1 MRFFFTVISALILI
15 VSCSPISQKALTKK
29 INVTENKFQDHMGF
43 VLYDPVKQKTI
54 FEHNSARYFTPAS
67 NTKIFTLFASLNILG
82 DSIPALRY
90 NETGDSTI
98 IMGTGDPSF
107 LYPNVFDSRR
117 VYDFLNSRPGNLYYT
132 SPGFFTSHF
141 GPGWSWED
149 YEYSFSSERSP
160 FPMYGNCFEV
170 QKHNDNVHVKP
181 SYFQSF
187 LRTSNDTLKKANV
200 VRSHSSNATT
210 YFPGPSVESKWIKPF
225 MTDSALVVRLLS
237 DTLHRSVK
245 SIVRPS
251 LALDKTVYSIPSDS
265 LYKVM
270 MQESDNFIAEQLL
283 ILCATILGDS
293 IKPEVPI
300 EYVTKNFLHDLPDKP
315 VWIDGS
321 GLSRYN
327 LFTPRSIVKVWEKL
341 YKMIPR
347 ERLFKIVA
355 IGGMAGTLK
364 NSYKA
369 EQPYIFGKTGTL
381 SNVHCLSGY
390 LVTKK
395 GETLIFSFMNT
406 NFTNPTREVR
416 NSMEEILLL
425 IRDNY

>member
-117 VYDFLNSRPGNLYYT
+117 VYDFLNSRQGNLYYT

-170 QKHNDNVHVKP
+170 QKYNDLVQVKP

-187 LRTSNDTLKKANV
+187 LRTSNDTLKKANA

-225 MTDSALVVRLLS
+225 MSDSALVVRLLS
-237 DTLHRSVK
+237 DTLHRPVK

-341 YKMIPR
+341 YKMVPR

-355 IGGMAGTLK
+355 IGGVAGTLK